1 MIDQIK
7 NLPKGFENVIK
18 RHFYLKKE
26 ELLQEV
32 HKWIKY
38 AEHRDASYAGL
49 ANDHNTN
56 WCSEFKSSKTRYK
69 DMLTEAIR
77 ELESEL
83 GKLPAPSGKDLKRKT
98 TKKKEKKAE
107 NVNINTGI
115 TNLEETDV
123 SYDKPGA
130 IITKEM
136 NIDDENV
143 KDRWSRYTGAMGLD
157 AVTKQSNATI
167 FMTGLGALGV
177 EITKNSVIFGVKK
190 FAIHNS
196 RKTTFTDLSGQFY
209 LSEEDVGKNRVLASL
224 NKIQQLNY
232 YVKID
237 TALLDQ
243 KLPKEEG
250 EIDKLLKGYTL
261 VMLSETDYETQIAIN
276 NYCGKNKTY
285 FISTDAYG
293 PFSRVFSDFDDEFV
307 VVDKNGKEIQE
318 VMIGSI
324 TTEEEGLVK
333 LLSGHSQK
341 YEDGDIVTI
350 NGVDGIE
357 LVEKGQ
363 IDTTK

>member
-1 MIDQIK
+1 MVTKAIK
-7 NLPKGFENVIK
+7 
-18 RHFYLKKE
+18 
-26 ELLQEV
+26 
-32 HKWIKY
+32 
-38 AEHRDASYAGL
+38 
-49 ANDHNTN
+49 
-56 WCSEFKSSKTRYK
+56 
-69 DMLTEAIR
+69 

-115 TNLEETDV
+115 ANLEEIDV

-136 NIDDENV
+136 SIDDENV

-157 AVTKQSNATI
+157 TVTKQSNATI

-177 EITKNSVIFGVKK
+177 EITKNIVLSGVKK

-209 LSEEDVGKNRVLASL
+209 LSEEDVGKNRALESL

-250 EIDKLLKGYTL
+250 EVDKLLKDYTL
-261 VMLSETDYETQIAIN
+261 VMLSETNYETQIAIN
-276 NYCGKNKTY
+276 NYCRKNKTY

-293 PFSRVFSDFDDEFV
+293 PFSRVSDFGDEFCRS
-307 VVDKNGKEIQE
+307 GQE
-318 VMIGSI
+318 RRRDPG
-324 TTEEEGLVK
+324 
-333 LLSGHSQK
+333 GH
-341 YEDGDIVTI
+341 DW
-350 NGVDGIE
+350 
-357 LVEKGQ
+357 
-363 IDTTK
+363 